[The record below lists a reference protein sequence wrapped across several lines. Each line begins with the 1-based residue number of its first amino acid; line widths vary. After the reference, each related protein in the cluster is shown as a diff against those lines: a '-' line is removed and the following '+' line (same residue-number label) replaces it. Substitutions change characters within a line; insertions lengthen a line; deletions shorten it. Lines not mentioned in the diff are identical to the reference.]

1 MPLAAYAGLEAVYAF
16 HEAAE
21 TWILRRYAA
30 AVSVEDGAA
39 RTRSPAFAS
48 QPIALF
54 RDRSSK
60 ATTNAATGQQG
71 PATQTIYT
79 RVQLLTTDDQRAA
92 ASPQPADVLAN
103 PADGSTWQAVS
114 SGDWDEA
121 RGYAV
126 RVQRCGSVNTPPW
139 A

>member
-1 MPLAAYAGLEAVYAF
+1 MTLSAYAGLEAVYAF
-16 HEAAE
+16 HEPAE

-30 AVSVEDGAA
+30 TVQIADGAE
-39 RTRSPAFAS
+39 RTRPPLYSAA
-48 QPIALF
+48 PIKVF

-60 ATTNAATGQQG
+60 ATAQAVQGQRGASTN
-71 PATQTIYT
+71 TIYT
-79 RVQLLTTDDQRAA
+79 RTKLLTTDDQRAGGN
-92 ASPQPADVLAN
+92 PQPADVLIN
-103 PADGSTWQAVS
+103 PADGSMWQAVA

-126 RVQRCGSVNTPPW
+126 RVERCGAIGAVPW